1 MARRSRLKTFYRDGT
16 QEGVGDH
23 VPLLSCRRVS
33 VYFGAL
39 VAVNKLSFELVK
51 GTILGIGGPN
61 GAGKTTLFDVLS
73 GLHSPDTGDIQ
84 LNGRSITGL
93 PPHEICHE
101 GVARTFQ
108 LNALFGTMSV
118 MENVLIG
125 SQHGQKSIDFQRPYF
140 NSSERRRAESAL
152 ELVGLSD
159 KADLTAASLDILGQ
173 KLLMIAGAI
182 ATDPQLLLLDE
193 PVGGLIPREIEQV
206 EQIIRNLTHERE
218 ITVILIEHVM
228 RFLTGLSDEV
238 LIMNFGEKLFQGS
251 PEDLAS
257 DKKVIDVYLGEGV
270 SGKIGPVRKDGVKK
284 SENGLD
290 SVEEDS
296 TSLKLHESD
305 KWSLDVEYFARKLC
319 QQYFS
324 GRLYPIDYMELER
337 LLEERG
343 EDDRSTRV
351 SRATRRVI
359 HAKKLGEGESQ
370 TLELLKTVL
379 EEEQNVREKN
389 MIFSNKEKPK
399 LDLDNKSLR
408 LQTLEEAT
416 KRILDS
422 ESRHGNVGGK
432 EIEELRAAYL
442 LKPSVE
448 EKILNKSENMN
459 NG

>member
-39 VAVNKLSFELVK
+39 VAVNKLSFELEK

-84 LNGRSITGL
+84 LNGRSISGL
-93 PPHEICHE
+93 PPHEICHA
-101 GVARTFQ
+101 GIARTFQ
-108 LNALFGTMSV
+108 LIALFGTMSV
-118 MENVLIG
+118 MENVLIA
-125 SQHGQKSIDFQRPYF
+125 SQHGHKSLDFQRPYF
-140 NSSERRRAESAL
+140 NSSERRRAKSAL

-228 RFLTGLSDEV
+228 RFLTGLSDEI

-251 PEDLAS
+251 PEDLAG

-270 SGKIGPVRKDGVKK
+270 SGKIGPIRKDGVKK
-284 SENGLD
+284 SENGLE
-290 SVEEDS
+290 SLEEDS
-296 TSLKLHESD
+296 TSLNLHESD

-370 TLELLKTVL
+370 TFELLKTVL

-399 LDLDNKSLR
+399 LDLDNKSQR

-442 LKPSVE
+442 LKPSVD
-448 EKILNKSENMN
+448 EKILNKSEKMN